1 MDALANELHRAYS
14 LEVYSVLASNDPVY
28 QRCLKDAGVGWT
40 GRHSVPPEKR
50 EAFEEQMRLQASFAA
65 QKVRSARSLDPATI
79 RVKVLSGPFTL
90 YRVADRTSKDPYGIW
105 WFTEKVADRCRREA
119 GLDLQAR
126 LEWLRNVL
134 AVCYNWSG
142 FDLIQ
147 RLAIHSGERIPAI
160 LGKGLPMPHY
170 KVIPFIDR
178 KTGQQVVEQL
188 PPDYWQKKGEMLFGG
203 ELQIVLPW
211 IPVRRIA
218 TTPSL

>member
-1 MDALANELHRAYS
+1 MDALANELHRTYA
-14 LEVYSVLASNDPVY
+14 LEVYPVLALNDPVY

-40 GRHSVPPEKR
+40 GQHSVPLEKR

-65 QKVRSARSLDPATI
+65 QKIRSARSLDPATI

-90 YRVADRTSKDPYGIW
+90 YRVADSASKDTYGIW
-105 WFTEKVADRCRREA
+105 WFTEKVARRCREEA
-119 GLDLQAR
+119 GPNPQAR
-126 LEWLRNVL
+126 LDWLRNVL
-134 AVCYNWSG
+134 AVCYNWSR

-170 KVIPFIDR
+170 KLIPFFDR
-178 KTGQQVVEQL
+178 KTGQQVVPN
-188 PPDYWQKKGEMLFGG
+188 PPADYWQKKGAMLFGG

-211 IPVRRIA
+211 IPVHRIA
-218 TTPSL
+218 KTAWL